1 MPKTDQLHY
10 SDSYRVLLI
19 KLTTLR
25 TTHDEMPMPTT
36 DRAGDVPACV
46 CVRVCGLIK
55 TWKPQ
60 TSCRSEKHN
69 STRAM
74 RVYFGR

>member
-25 TTHDEMPMPTT
+25 TTHDEMPTPTT

-46 CVRVCGLIK
+46 CVCVCVWFDKDLE
-55 TWKPQ
+55 TADELSFRE
-60 TSCRSEKHN
+60 T
-69 STRAM
+69 
-74 RVYFGR
+74 